1 MDDFARRGFRLDC
14 GLSGKRGR
22 DMRDRSSPA
31 STSLWRTAWIPTR
44 RSLRFCFARP
54 DRRGCRLGHRQV
66 GQRAGPH
73 DHGVDGRLLVSLPGS
88 SPTPPLGCATA
99 TLRAGAA
106 RDAGGAELR
115 QPRDGPTGRRRPDR
129 PGTRCPSMLPLGA
142 SRAATG
148 RDVVRGAR
156 GRGRCRTAVG
166 HGDPVGERL
175 ADLDPVAGA
184 AAVQGLLWLELP
196 AAGAKEYKWRLVA
209 DGRRVVCDRTA
220 RRVRR

>member
-1 MDDFARRGFRLDC
+1 MGVNSGPNVHRSTRTDTTFDGAVRMKRAELGRREEEPRP
-14 GLSGKRGR
+14 RGV
-22 DMRDRSSPA
+22 A
-31 STSLWRTAWIPTR
+31 SRTASLVDGRLRAPRLPARLRAERETR
-44 RSLRFCFARP
+44 EGHARSFLTGVNLAVANWLDPHSALAEILLARP

-142 SRAATG
+142 SRG
-148 RDVVRGAR
+148 SDR
-156 GRGRCRTAVG
+156 
-166 HGDPVGERL
+166 
-175 ADLDPVAGA
+175 
-184 AAVQGLLWLELP
+184 Q
-196 AAGAKEYKWRLVA
+196 
-209 DGRRVVCDRTA
+209 GRRPWRSRTRTVQDR
-220 RRVRR
+220 RWSR